1 MSFPLKNLVGNYNSA
16 RPIVYKGVRYPS
28 RRALAAALGI
38 SVVTLRRR
46 LRERTPLESPTKV
59 PLELLSERP
68 KEPELTVR
76 KHRGVVYKGVAYD
89 TIYDCAAEFDLTP
102 FIVRYRLKHGIPLE
116 APRCFRKVTVI
127 DGKEWYSQKEI
138 AEACGVSTGA
148 IWRRL
153 KEGKDISP
161 GLCGH
166 RGKACEYRGKRYP
179 SIAALARELG
189 IYPSDARSLVENDGR
204 WL

>member
-1 MSFPLKNLVGNYNSA
+1 MSFSLKNLVGNHKSA

-38 SVVTLRRR
+38 SVVTLRKH
-46 LRERTPLESPTKV
+46 LRERTQLEYPTKV

-76 KHRGVVYKGVAYD
+76 KHKGIVYKGVAYG

-102 FIVRYRLKHGIPLE
+102 FTVRYRLKHNIPLE
-116 APRCFRKVTVI
+116 APRNFRKVTVI

-138 AEACGVSTGA
+138 AEACGVCTKT
-148 IWRRL
+148 IWHRL

-161 GLCGH
+161 DLCG
-166 RGKACEYRGKRYP
+166 RLGKACEYQGKRYP

>member
-1 MSFPLKNLVGNYNSA
+1 MSFPLKSLVGNHKSA
-16 RPIVYKGVRYPS
+16 MPIVYKGVRYPS

-46 LRERTPLESPTKV
+46 LRERAQLESPTKV
-59 PLELLSERP
+59 SLELLSERS

-102 FIVRYRLKHGIPLE
+102 FAVRYRLKHNIPLE
-116 APRCFRKVTVI
+116 APRNFRKVTVI

-138 AEACGVSTGA
+138 AEVCGVSTGT
-148 IWRRL
+148 IKYRL

-161 GLCGH
+161 DLHGRL
-166 RGKACEYRGKRYP
+166 GKACEYQGKRYP
-179 SIAALARELG
+179 SIAAMARELG
-189 IYPSDARSLVENDGR
+189 IYPSDARELVENDGR

>member
-1 MSFPLKNLVGNYNSA
+1 MSFPLKSLVGNHKSA
-16 RPIVYKGVRYPS
+16 MPIVYKGVRYPS

-38 SVVTLRRR
+38 SVVTLRKR
-46 LRERTPLESPTKV
+46 LRERAQLESPTKV

-102 FIVRYRLKHGIPLE
+102 FAVRYRLKHNIPLE
-116 APRCFRKVTVI
+116 APRNFRKVTVI

-138 AEACGVSTGA
+138 AEVCGVSTGT
-148 IWRRL
+148 IKYRL

-161 GLCGH
+161 DLCG
-166 RGKACEYRGKRYP
+166 RLGKACEYQGKRYP
-179 SIAALARELG
+179 SIAAMARELG
-189 IYPSDARSLVENDGR
+189 IYPSDARELVENAGR

>member
-1 MSFPLKNLVGNYNSA
+1 MSFPLKNLVGNHKSA

-38 SVVTLRRR
+38 SVVTLRKC
-46 LRERTPLESPTKV
+46 LRERTQLESPTKV
-59 PLELLSERP
+59 PLELLSEQS
-68 KEPELTVR
+68 KEPELTIR

-89 TIYDCAAEFDLTP
+89 TIYDCAAEFDLTS
-102 FIVRYRLKHGIPLE
+102 FTVRYRLKHGIPLE
-116 APRCFRKVTVI
+116 APRRFRKVTVI

-138 AEACGVSTGA
+138 AKACGVCTKT

-161 GLCGH
+161 DLCG
-166 RGKACEYRGKRYP
+166 RLGKACEYQGKRYP

>member
-1 MSFPLKNLVGNYNSA
+1 MSFPLKNLVGNHKSA

-38 SVVTLRRR
+38 SVVTLRKR
-46 LRERTPLESPTKV
+46 LRERTQLESPTKV
-59 PLELLSERP
+59 PLELLSEQS
-68 KEPELTVR
+68 KEPELTIR

-102 FIVRYRLKHGIPLE
+102 FVVRYRLKHGIPLE
-116 APRCFRKVTVI
+116 VPRGFRKVTVI
-127 DGKEWYSQKEI
+127 DGKKWYSQKEI
-138 AEACGVSTGA
+138 AEACGVSTNT

-161 GLCGH
+161 DLCGH
-166 RGKACEYRGKRYP
+166 RGKACEYQGKRYP

>member
-1 MSFPLKNLVGNYNSA
+1 MSFPLKSLVGNHKTS

-46 LRERTPLESPTKV
+46 LRERTPPESPTEV

-102 FIVRYRLKHGIPLE
+102 FTVRYRLKHSIPLE
-116 APRCFRKVTVI
+116 APRGFRKVTVI

-138 AEACGVSTGA
+138 AEACGVCTKT
-148 IWRRL
+148 IWHRL

-161 GLCGH
+161 DLCG
-166 RGKACEYRGKRYP
+166 RLGKACEYQGKRYP

-189 IYPSDARSLVENDGR
+189 IYPSDARLLVENDGR

>member
-1 MSFPLKNLVGNYNSA
+1 MSFPLKNLVGNHKSA

-28 RRALAAALGI
+28 RRALAAALGN
-38 SVVTLRRR
+38 SDVTLRRR
-46 LRERTPLESPTKV
+46 LRERTPLESPAKV
-59 PLELLSERP
+59 PLELLGERP
-68 KEPELTVR
+68 KEPEITVR

-102 FIVRYRLKHGIPLE
+102 FSVRYRLKHGIPLE
-116 APRCFRKVTVI
+116 APLCFGLGTVI
-127 DGKEWYSQKEI
+127 DCKEWYSQKDI
-138 AEACGVSTGA
+138 AEACGVCTKT
-148 IWRRL
+148 IWHRL

-161 GLCGH
+161 GRCGH
-166 RGKACEYRGKRYP
+166 RGKAGEYQGKRYP

-189 IYPSDARSLVENDGR
+189 IYPADARLLVENDGR

>member
-1 MSFPLKNLVGNYNSA
+1 MSFPLKSLVGNHKNS

-59 PLELLSERP
+59 PLGLLSERP

-102 FIVRYRLKHGIPLE
+102 FVVRYRLKHGIPLE
-116 APRCFRKVTVI
+116 VPRGFRKVTVI

-138 AEACGVSTGA
+138 AEACGVSTGT
-148 IWRRL
+148 IRRRL

-161 GLCGH
+161 DLCGH
-166 RGKACEYRGKRYP
+166 RGKACEYQGKRYP
-179 SIAALARELG
+179 SISSLARELG

>member
-1 MSFPLKNLVGNYNSA
+1 MSFPLKNLVGNHKNS

-28 RRALAAALGI
+28 RRALAEAYGI

-46 LRERTPLESPTKV
+46 LRERAPLESPTKV

-68 KEPELTVR
+68 KESELTIR

-102 FIVRYRLKHGIPLE
+102 FVVRYRLKHGIPLE
-116 APRCFRKVTVI
+116 APRNFRKVTVI

-161 GLCGH
+161 DLCGH
-166 RGKACEYRGKRYP
+166 RGKACEYQGKRYP

-189 IYPSDARSLVENDGR
+189 IYPSDARLLVENDGR

>member
-1 MSFPLKNLVGNYNSA
+1 MSFPLKNLVGNHKSA

-38 SVVTLRRR
+38 SVVTLRKR
-46 LRERTPLESPTKV
+46 LRGRIQLESPTKV
-59 PLELLSERP
+59 PLELLSEWP
-68 KEPELTVR
+68 KEPELTIR

-89 TIYDCAAEFDLTP
+89 TIYDCAAAFDLTP
-102 FIVRYRLKHGIPLE
+102 FIVRHRLKHGIPLE

-138 AEACGVSTGA
+138 AEACGVSTGT
-148 IWRRL
+148 IKYRL

-161 GLCGH
+161 DLRGRL
-166 RGKACEYRGKRYP
+166 GKACEYQGKRYP
-179 SIAALARELG
+179 SIAGLARELG
-189 IYPSDARSLVENDGR
+189 IYPSDARLLVENDGR

>member
-1 MSFPLKNLVGNYNSA
+1 MSFPLKNLVGNHKSA

-38 SVVTLRRR
+38 SVVTLRKR
-46 LRERTPLESPTKV
+46 LRERTQLESPTKV
-59 PLELLSERP
+59 PLELLSEQS
-68 KEPELTVR
+68 KEPELTIR

-102 FIVRYRLKHGIPLE
+102 FVVRYRLKHGIPLE
-116 APRCFRKVTVI
+116 VPLGFRKVTVI

-138 AEACGVSTGA
+138 AEACGVSKNT

-153 KEGKDISP
+153 KEGKDIRP
-161 GLCGH
+161 DLCGH
-166 RGKACEYRGKRYP
+166 RGKACEYQGKRYP

-189 IYPSDARSLVENDGR
+189 IYPSDARLLVENDGR

>member
-1 MSFPLKNLVGNYNSA
+1 MSFPLKSLAGNHKSA

-28 RRALAAALGI
+28 RGALAKAYGI
-38 SVVTLRRR
+38 TREVLCYR
-46 LRERTPLESPTKV
+46 LLHGIPLESPTKV
-59 PLELLSERP
+59 PLEYLSERP
-68 KEPELTVR
+68 KEPELTIR
-76 KHRGVVYKGVAYD
+76 KHRGVVYKGVAYG

-102 FIVRYRLKHGIPLE
+102 FVVRYRLKHGIPLE
-116 APRCFRKVTVI
+116 VPRGFRKVAVI

-138 AEACGVSTGA
+138 AEACGVSTGT
-148 IWRRL
+148 IWRRM

-161 GLCGH
+161 DLCGH
-166 RGKACEYRGKRYP
+166 RGKACEYHGKRYP
-179 SIAALARELG
+179 SISSLARELG

>member
-1 MSFPLKNLVGNYNSA
+1 MSFPLKNLVGNHKSA

-38 SVVTLRRR
+38 SVVTLRRC
-46 LRERTPLESPTKV
+46 LRERTSLESPIKV
-59 PLELLSERP
+59 PLELLGERP

-76 KHRGVVYKGVAYD
+76 KHKGVVYKGVAYD
-89 TIYDCAAEFDLTP
+89 TIYDCAAEFDLTT
-102 FIVRYRLKHGIPLE
+102 FTVRYRLKHNIPLE
-116 APRCFRKVTVI
+116 APRNFRKVTVI

-138 AEACGVSTGA
+138 AEACGVCTKT
-148 IWRRL
+148 IWHRL

-161 GLCGH
+161 DLCG
-166 RGKACEYRGKRYP
+166 RLGKACEYQGKRYP

-189 IYPSDARSLVENDGR
+189 IYPSDARLLVENDGR

>member
-1 MSFPLKNLVGNYNSA
+1 MSFPLKNLVGNHKSA

-38 SVVTLRRR
+38 SVVTLCRR
-46 LRERTPLESPTKV
+46 LRERTLLEPPTKV
-59 PLELLSERP
+59 PLELLSEQP
-68 KEPELTVR
+68 KEPELTIR

-102 FIVRYRLKHGIPLE
+102 FTVRYRLKHGIPLE
-116 APRCFRKVTVI
+116 APRCFRRVTVI
-127 DGKEWYSQKEI
+127 DGKEWYSQKDI
-138 AEACGVSTGA
+138 AEAFGVSPHTIA
-148 IWRRL
+148 RRL
-153 KEGKDISP
+153 RKGGDPAFS
-161 GLCGH
+161 GRCG
-166 RGKACEYRGKRYP
+166 RMCEYGGKRYP

>member
-1 MSFPLKNLVGNYNSA
+1 MSFPLKNLVGNHKSA
-16 RPIVYKGVRYPS
+16 RPIVYKGVGYPS

-59 PLELLSERP
+59 PLELLSEQP
-68 KEPELTVR
+68 KEPELTIR

-102 FIVRYRLKHGIPLE
+102 FIVRYRLKHNIPLE
-116 APRCFRKVTVI
+116 APRNFRKVTVI

-138 AEACGVSTGA
+138 AEACGVCTKT
-148 IWRRL
+148 IWHRL
-153 KEGKDISP
+153 KEGKDINP
-161 GLCGH
+161 DLCG
-166 RGKACEYRGKRYP
+166 RLGKACEYQGKRYP
-179 SIAALARELG
+179 SISSLARELG

>member
-1 MSFPLKNLVGNYNSA
+1 MSFPLKNLVGNHKSA

-46 LRERTPLESPTKV
+46 LRERTPLEPPTKV
-59 PLELLSERP
+59 PLGLLGERP

-76 KHRGVVYKGVAYD
+76 KHRGVIYKGVAYD

-102 FIVRYRLKHGIPLE
+102 FTVRYRLKHNIPLE
-116 APRCFRKVTVI
+116 VPRCFRKVTVI

-138 AEACGVSTGA
+138 AEACGVCTKT
-148 IWRRL
+148 IWHRL

-161 GLCGH
+161 DICG
-166 RGKACEYRGKRYP
+166 RLGKACEYQGKRYP

>member
-1 MSFPLKNLVGNYNSA
+1 MSFPLKNLVGNHKSA

-68 KEPELTVR
+68 KEPELTIR

-102 FIVRYRLKHGIPLE
+102 FTVRYRLARTASEVCRRSADIVDVPL
-116 APRCFRKVTVI
+116 KV
-127 DGKEWYSQKEI
+127 GKVRHKLYFFDTRINTS
-138 AEACGVSTGA
+138 
-148 IWRRL
+148 
-153 KEGKDISP
+153 
-161 GLCGH
+161 
-166 RGKACEYRGKRYP
+166 
-179 SIAALARELG
+179 
-189 IYPSDARSLVENDGR
+189 
-204 WL
+204 

>member
-1 MSFPLKNLVGNYNSA
+1 MSFPLKNLVGNHKSA
-16 RPIVYKGVRYPS
+16 RLIVYKGVRYPS
-28 RRALAAALGI
+28 RSALAAALGI
-38 SVVTLRRR
+38 SVVTLSRC

-68 KEPELTVR
+68 KEPELTIR

-102 FIVRYRLKHGIPLE
+102 FVVRYRLKHGIPLE
-116 APRCFRKVTVI
+116 VPRGFRKVTVI

-148 IWRRL
+148 IRHRL

-161 GLCGH
+161 DLCGH
-166 RGKACEYRGKRYP
+166 RGKACEYQGKRYP
-179 SIAALARELG
+179 SISSLARELG

>member
-1 MSFPLKNLVGNYNSA
+1 MSFPLKSLVGNHKSA
-16 RPIVYKGVRYPS
+16 MPIVYKGVRYPS

-46 LRERTPLESPTKV
+46 LRERAQLESPTKV

-68 KEPELTVR
+68 KELTVR

-102 FIVRYRLKHGIPLE
+102 FAVRYRLKHNIPLE
-116 APRCFRKVTVI
+116 APRNFRKVTVI

-138 AEACGVSTGA
+138 AEVCGVSTGT
-148 IWRRL
+148 IKYRL

-161 GLCGH
+161 DLCG
-166 RGKACEYRGKRYP
+166 RLGKACEYQGKRYP
-179 SIAALARELG
+179 SIAAMARELG
-189 IYPSDARSLVENDGR
+189 IYPSDARELVENAGR

>member
-1 MSFPLKNLVGNYNSA
+1 MSFPLKNLIGNHKSA
-16 RPIVYKGVRYPS
+16 RPIVYKGVKYPS

-46 LRERTPLESPTKV
+46 LRERTLLESPTKV

-102 FIVRYRLKHGIPLE
+102 FAVRYRLKHGIPLE
-116 APRCFRKVTVI
+116 VPRCFRKVTVI

-138 AEACGVSTGA
+138 AEACGVSTGT
-148 IWRRL
+148 IKYRL

-161 GLCGH
+161 DLCG
-166 RGKACEYRGKRYP
+166 RLGKACEYQEKRYP
-179 SIAALARELG
+179 SISSLARELG

>member
-1 MSFPLKNLVGNYNSA
+1 MSFPLKNLVGNHKSA

-28 RRALAAALGI
+28 RGALAAALGI

-46 LRERTPLESPTKV
+46 LRERAPLESPTKV
-59 PLELLSERP
+59 PLELLSEQP
-68 KEPELTVR
+68 KGPELTIR
-76 KHRGVVYKGVAYD
+76 KRRGVVYKGVAYD

-102 FIVRYRLKHGIPLE
+102 FVVRYRLKHGIPLE
-116 APRCFRKVTVI
+116 VPRGFRKVTVI

-138 AEACGVSTGA
+138 AEACGVSKNT

-161 GLCGH
+161 DLRGH
-166 RGKACEYRGKRYP
+166 RGKACEYQGKRYA

>member
-1 MSFPLKNLVGNYNSA
+1 MSFPLKSLVGNHKNS

-46 LRERTPLESPTKV
+46 LRERPPLESPTKV
-59 PLELLSERP
+59 PLGLLSERP

-102 FIVRYRLKHGIPLE
+102 FVVRYRLKHGIPLE
-116 APRCFRKVTVI
+116 VPRGFRKVTVI

-138 AEACGVSTGA
+138 AEACGVSTGT
-148 IWRRL
+148 IRRRL

-161 GLCGH
+161 DLCGH
-166 RGKACEYRGKRYP
+166 CGKACEYQGKRYP
-179 SIAALARELG
+179 SISSLARELG
-189 IYPSDARSLVENDGR
+189 IYPSGARSLVENGGR